1 MKTKL
6 IVFVVAAVSVAL
18 SMTIAMGS
26 LGVNGHII
34 KEATAQQL
42 GDQEFD
48 ARLAGASEV
57 PPVQTSASGFAELEV
72 EDTGNRIEYDIYV
85 SNIDKVT
92 QAHIHQGS
100 SN

>member
-1 MKTKL
+1 MKTKI

-18 SMTIAMGS
+18 SMTMAMGS
-26 LGVNGHII
+26 LGVNGPII
-34 KEATAQQL
+34 IEVTAQQQ

-72 EDTGNRIEYDIYV
+72 EDNGNRVEHG
-85 SNIDKVT
+85 
-92 QAHIHQGS
+92 HIC
-100 SN
+100 